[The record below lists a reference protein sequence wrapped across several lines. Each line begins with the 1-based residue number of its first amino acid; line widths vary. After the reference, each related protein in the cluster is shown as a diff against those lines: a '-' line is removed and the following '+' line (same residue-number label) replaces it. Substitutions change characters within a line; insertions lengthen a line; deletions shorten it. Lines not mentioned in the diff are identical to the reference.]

1 LTQNLA
7 FSILDLKNTGAYI
20 NSLLLKGVIFV
31 MAYLQKIKR
40 WQKILFGVF
49 LSISLVGVCL
59 ATGWA
64 QQTRG
69 PKMVLPE
76 KLYEAQAVKQGDIV
90 THEFPVLNE
99 GDQPLEIK
107 RVQPG

>member
-1 LTQNLA
+1 
-7 FSILDLKNTGAYI
+7 LKNTGVYI

-40 WQKILFGVF
+40 WQKLVFCVLF
-49 LSISLVGVCL
+49 SISLVSLCL

-76 KLYEAQAVKQGDIV
+76 KLYNAQEVEEGDVV
-90 THEFPVLNE
+90 THDFPVLNQ